1 MARTM
6 LSTSN
11 NPYNPFTQ
19 YDAWAAFDENV
30 CHYFTNAYLSRI
42 AATSPDLSG
51 PDNERAIEDAIDEIV
66 RMDLVIVDPSTGE
79 RVHYVKIN
87 DPD

>member
-1 MARTM
+1 MARVK

-19 YDAWAAFDENV
+19 YNEWAAFDENV
-30 CHYFTNAYLSRI
+30 CHYFSNAYLARI

-51 PDNERAIEDAIDEIV
+51 PDNERAIEDAIDEIIA
-66 RMDLVIVDPSTGE
+66 MDLVLLDPLTNDIA
-79 RVHYVKIN
+79 HYVKIT
-87 DPD
+87 DAD